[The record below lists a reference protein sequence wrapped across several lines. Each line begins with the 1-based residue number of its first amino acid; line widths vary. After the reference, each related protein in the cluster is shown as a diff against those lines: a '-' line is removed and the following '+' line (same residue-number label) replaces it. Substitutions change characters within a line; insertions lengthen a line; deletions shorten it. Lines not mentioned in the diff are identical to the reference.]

1 MSEAVVAC
9 TGLAKTYQGPAP
21 VEVLRGVDLEV
32 RAGERIA
39 IMGKSGSGK
48 STLLHLLGGMDRPT
62 GGQLTINGLTIET
75 ASEAQLTCFRREQI
89 GFVFQFFNLLASL
102 NALENVC
109 LPLLARGQ
117 GLRQAQQLAAD
128 MLNTVGLAS
137 RQHHRPAELSG
148 GEQQRVAI
156 ARAMVGR
163 PGLILADEPTG
174 DLDAANAESILALMR
189 DLNRALG
196 ATFIIASHNESLVR
210 PGDRILELH
219 SGQLKER

>member
-1 MSEAVVAC
+1 MLVSARQ
-9 TGLAKTYQGPAP
+9 LSKTYQRGQEKIAALRDVNLDIAPGAFVFVVGP
-21 VEVLRGVDLEV
+21 
-32 RAGERIA
+32 
-39 IMGKSGSGK
+39 SGGGK

-75 ASEAQLTCFRREQI
+75 ASEAQLTRFRREQI

-174 DLDAANAESILALMR
+174 DLDAANAESILTLMR